1 MPEYRRSRGTT
12 VPVSR
17 TRAQIAELLDSL
29 KNPDGKGIGYGFDNA
44 NSSVLLRYHGIPIRM
59 RVDSDARFEAI
70 KSEYKRAPHKG
81 WKAVREQAEREAW
94 RNLLD
99 YLKITITLINDGQFR
114 LSDLF
119 LSFVEI
125 PSRTG
130 EPRTIGDYFEEQG
143 KLEAIASG
151 RLALPE
157 PKG

>member
-1 MPEYRRSRGTT
+1 MPDYRRSRGTT

-17 TRAQIAELLDSL
+17 TRAQIAELLDCL
-29 KNPDGKGIGYGFDNA
+29 KEPDGKGIGCGFDNSD
-44 NSSVLLRYHGIPIRM
+44 SSVLLKYHGLSLRM
-59 RVDSDARFEAI
+59 RVDSEAI

-125 PSRTG
+125 PSPTG
-130 EPRTIGDYFEEQG
+130 EPKTIGDYFEEQG

-157 PKG
+157 PKE